1 MRSLALAAMLLL
13 AAIPARAQDAAAVA
27 ATNSFYTATQALP
40 RAGGIPAPAARAR
53 LQSLLSTR
61 LGALIGQAA
70 AAEARFRAAN
80 KFAPPLL
87 EGDLFS
93 SLFEGP
99 ASFKVGACTGTA
111 MAQRCRVQ
119 FNRPPEPGA
128 RGPVRP
134 ADWGDDLLLV
144 NEGGGWKVD
153 DVDYRGGFAF
163 GNTGLLSQTLA
174 MVIRAAS

>member
-1 MRSLALAAMLLL
+1 MKRPALALTLLL
-13 AAIPARAQDAAAVA
+13 AAIVPAQAQDAGTAA
-27 ATNSFYTATQALP
+27 NNFYTSVMALP
-40 RAGGIPAPAARAR
+40 RAGGIPVPSARAR
-53 LQSLLSTR
+53 LQPLLSTR
-61 LGALIGQAA
+61 LAALINQAA
-70 AAEARFRAAN
+70 AAEARFRAGN

-99 ASFKVGACTGTA
+99 AAFRLGACTGTA
-111 MAQRCRVQ
+111 VAQRCRIQ
-119 FNRPPEPGA
+119 FSRPPAPGA
-128 RGPVRP
+128 PARP
-134 ADWGDDLLLV
+134 TDWGDDLLLV

>member
-1 MRSLALAAMLLL
+1 MKHLALALVLLL
-13 AAIPARAQDAAAVA
+13 ATAPARAQDAGAAA
-27 ATNSFYTATQALP
+27 NNFYTIALALP
-40 RAGGIPAPAARAR
+40 RTGGIPVPSARAR
-53 LQSLLSTR
+53 LQPLLSAR
-61 LGALIGQAA
+61 LNGLITQAA

-99 ASFKVGACTGTA
+99 VSFKVGACTPMA
-111 MAQRCRVQ
+111 AAQRCRIQ
-119 FNRPPEPGA
+119 FSHPPTPNA
-128 RGPVRP
+128 RGPARP
-134 ADWGDDLLLV
+134 AEWGDDLLLV

-153 DVDYRGGFAF
+153 NVDYRGGFAF
-163 GNTGLLSQTLA
+163 GNTGLLSQSLA